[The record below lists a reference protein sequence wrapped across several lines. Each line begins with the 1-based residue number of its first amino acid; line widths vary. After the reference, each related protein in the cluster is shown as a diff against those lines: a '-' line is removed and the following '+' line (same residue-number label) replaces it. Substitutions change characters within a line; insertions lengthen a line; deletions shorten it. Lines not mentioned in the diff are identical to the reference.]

1 MWWTIGREMSSQG
14 LWDLSRM
21 ENGDITAAELL
32 VPRWE
37 LDTKG
42 RIIIEPKDKIRDRT
56 GKSPDHADA
65 LLLAYFSGAKPRIR
79 IRGG

>member
-1 MWWTIGREMSSQG
+1 MWWTVAREMSAQG
-14 LWDLSRM
+14 AWDLSRM
-21 ENGDITAAELL
+21 ENGDVTAAELL

-42 RIIIEPKDKIRDRT
+42 RIIIEPKDKIRERI

-65 LLLAYFSGAKPRIR
+65 LLLAFFNGAKPRIR
-79 IRGG
+79 VLG